1 MAIFTNQATLSY
13 NGTTVSSNT
22 VSGNLVEALSITKT
36 AVVDRYSADD
46 TVTYVIS
53 LTNTGV
59 APITGLTL
67 TDNLG
72 AYTFGAGTVTPLTYI
87 DGSVIYYQNGVLQAS
102 PTVVA
107 ADPLT
112 VTGITVPA
120 GGNAILVYEAATN
133 GYAPLDQGSSI
144 TNTAS
149 VTGTGITAEVSADET
164 VTVVDSALLGITKSL
179 DPVNVTENSP
189 LTYTFTVTNVG
200 NTEAGNTDNVVI
212 SDRFDPI
219 LSDITVTLNGDL
231 LPESAYTYDEATG
244 LFSTVAGEITVPAAT
259 YTQDPVT
266 GVWSTAPGVTVL
278 TVTGTV

>member
-72 AYTFGAGTVTPLTYI
+72 AYTFGAGTVTPLTYV

-200 NTEAGNTDNVVI
+200 NTEAGSTDNVVI

-219 LSDITVTLNGDL
+219 LSDITVTLNGDVL
-231 LPESAYTYDEATG
+231 LESAYTYDEATG

-259 YTQDPVT
+259 YTQDPVS
-266 GVWSTAPGVTVL
+266 GVWSTSPGVTVL

>member
-53 LTNTGV
+53 ITNSGV

-87 DGSVIYYQNGVLQAS
+87 DDSVIYYQNGVLQAS
-102 PTVVA
+102 PTVA
-107 ADPLT
+107 ATDPLT
-112 VTGITVPA
+112 ITGITVPA

-144 TNTAS
+144 TNTAL
-149 VTGTGITAEVSADET
+149 VTGTGITAEVSAAET

-200 NTEAGNTDNVVI
+200 NAEAGSADNVVI

-219 LSDITVTLNGDL
+219 LSDITVALNGDV

-266 GVWSTAPGVTVL
+266 GVWSTSPGVTVL

>member
-53 LTNTGV
+53 LTNSGV

-67 TDNLG
+67 TDDLG
-72 AYTFGAGTVTPLTYI
+72 AYTFGTGSVTPLSYI
-87 DGSVIYYQNGVLQAS
+87 DNSVIYYQNGVLQAS
-102 PTVVA
+102 PTVVT

-133 GYAPLDQGSSI
+133 GYAPLDSGSAI

-149 VTGTGITAEVSADET
+149 VTGTGITAEVSAAET
-164 VTVVDSALLGITKSL
+164 VTVVNTALLGITKSL

-200 NTEAGNTDNVVI
+200 NTEAGSTDNVVI

-219 LSDITVTLNGDL
+219 LSDITVTLNGDV
-231 LPESAYTYDEATG
+231 LPAGSYTYDETTG
-244 LFSTVAGEITVPAAT
+244 LFSTVASVITVPAAT

-266 GVWSTAPGVTVL
+266 GVWSTTPGVAVL